1 MRVFCIVAV
10 LAACACSGSP
20 TQPDRI
26 PAGQPFELGV
36 GQSALMTDGLRIRF
50 DTVRSDSRCPSN
62 VMCVRAGEA
71 VIAITLSLAGEA
83 AIGRELETVP
93 AKSQTSYSRFT
104 VTLSSLVPYPRTD
117 REIRPNDYVATFV
130 VTAH

>member
-1 MRVFCIVAV
+1 MRALSIVAV

-26 PAGQPFELGV
+26 PAGRPFDLGV
-36 GQSALMTDGLRIRF
+36 GQSAMTTDGLRIRF

-71 VIAITLSLAGEA
+71 VIAITLSLPGEV
-83 AIGRELETVP
+83 AIGRELQTVP
-93 AKSQTSYSRFT
+93 AKSQTS
-104 VTLSSLVPYPRTD
+104 
-117 REIRPNDYVATFV
+117 
-130 VTAH
+130 